1 MVERSFPVPI
11 DQRYFEDY
19 VVGTTYEFDDTV
31 TVREKDI
38 VAFAEEF
45 DPQSFHVDPDSA
57 VHGQFGGL
65 IASGWHTT
73 AVMMRLLA
81 RHYLSSV
88 ASLASPGV
96 DELRWVAPVRPGD
109 ALRLRATVVESRRSR
124 TKPDRGIVR
133 TAIELLNQRDEVVL
147 RLTAMN
153 LLAARSVLPEGTDGS
168 PGPSA

>member
-1 MVERSFPVPI
+1 MAEKTFPVPI

-19 VVGTTYEFDDTV
+19 VVGTTYEFQDGV
-31 TVREKDI
+31 TLSAKDI
-38 VAFAEEF
+38 IDFAREF
-45 DPQSFHVDPDSA
+45 DPQSFHVDPDA
-57 VHGQFGGL
+57 AARGQFGGL

-81 RHYLSSV
+81 GHYLSSV

-109 ALRLRATVVESRRSR
+109 TLRLRATVVEGRRSR
-124 TKPDRGIVR
+124 SKPDRGMVR
-133 TAIELLNQRDEVVL
+133 TAIELLNQRDEAVL

-153 LLAARSVLPEGTDGS
+153 LLAARSAPPEDTDDGPSS
-168 PGPSA
+168 PG